1 MLEEINLTQ
10 VLFLDIE
17 TVPQYPDFNELPEAT
32 LMLWEKKAKIL
43 NKDEDIAPSEI
54 YKRAGIYAEFGK
66 IVCISVGIIYE
77 ENKERKLRL
86 KSFYG
91 DDEKNLLT
99 GFGEMV
105 EKFSSDKKVSL
116 CAHNGKE
123 FDFPYI
129 ARRILINK
137 LKLPKML
144 QVAGKKPWEVP
155 FLDTMELWRFG
166 DYKNY
171 TSLELLTHIFN
182 IETPKQDIDGSMV
195 NEIYWKEKD
204 LDRIVEYCQR
214 DVIAIARLMLRY
226 KGEELISDENI
237 ENATT

>member
-1 MLEEINLTQ
+1 MLEEINLTN

-17 TVPQYPDFNELPEAT
+17 TVPQYPDFSKLPDST
-32 LMLWEKKAKIL
+32 KKLWEKKSKTL
-43 NKDEDIAPSEI
+43 KKDEDKTPSDI
-54 YKRAGIYAEFGK
+54 YPRAGIYAEFGK
-66 IVCISVGIIYE
+66 IICISVGIIYE
-77 ENKERKLRL
+77 EKDLKKLRI
-86 KSFYG
+86 KSFYN
-91 DDEKNLLT
+91 DNEKILLAD
-99 GFGEMV
+99 FAEMV
-105 EKFSSDKKVSL
+105 NKFSVDKKVNL

-129 ARRILINK
+129 ARRILINQIT
-137 LKLPKML
+137 LPKIF

-155 FLDTMELWRFG
+155 FIDTMELWRFG

-195 NEIYWKEKD
+195 NEVYWKNND

-214 DVIAIARLMLRY
+214 DVVAIAQLMLRY
-226 KGEELISDENI
+226 KGEELINETDINI
-237 ENATT
+237 A